1 MKKALLVGINRYP
14 DPRNELKG
22 CVNDVRQ
29 MAETLKSRYGFLS
42 GDANLRI
49 LTDARATT
57 KAILDG
63 LAWLTAGAS
72 PGDTLVFH
80 YSGHGSQVPD
90 RNGDETTDRLDE
102 ILCPYDLDWEHPLTD
117 EDLAAAT
124 ARVPPGALL
133 TVILDCCHSGTG
145 LREYAISGNR
155 HYLPALT
162 RPANLIFSGTT
173 IPRGSF
179 VRPCGIPP
187 SDAPD
192 RHRFLPRPET
202 LPCPDAH
209 RPGGATATTRRPAR
223 RFGVCV
229 TKTNAVLIAAC
240 RDDQTSA
247 DAWIDGSY
255 HGAHTFYLCRTLANG
270 PRDLT
275 YRSLVSAAGT
285 ALSRAGF
292 DQVPQLEGP
301 ARLLVDPVFLPL
313 ATAGDERCA
322 V

>member
-14 DPRNELKG
+14 DPGNELKG

-29 MAETLKSRYGFLS
+29 MAETLKSRFGFP
-42 GDANLRI
+42 GDGNMRI

-63 LAWLTAGAS
+63 LAWLTAGTS
-72 PGDTLVFH
+72 PGDSLVFH

-90 RNGDETTDRLDE
+90 RNGDETSDRLDE

-117 EDLAAAT
+117 DDLAAAC
-124 ARVPPGALL
+124 ADVPQGALL
-133 TVILDCCHSGTG
+133 TVILDCCHSGTA
-145 LREYAISGNR
+145 LRDFALAGNL
-155 HYLPALT
+155 HHLAGLT
-162 RPANLIFSGTT
+162 RPANPAHSGCTL
-173 IPRGSF
+173 PCGNF

-192 RHRFLPRPET
+192 RRRFLPHPEMPYTAKLHPCRPT
-202 LPCPDAH
+202 
-209 RPGGATATTRRPAR
+209 R
-223 RFGVCV
+223 RFGVSV
-229 TKTNAVLIAAC
+229 TRTNAVLIAAC

-247 DAWIDGSY
+247 DAWIDGGY
-255 HGAHTFYLCRTLANG
+255 HGAHTYYLCRALGNG
-270 PRDLT
+270 TRDLT
-275 YRSLVSAAGT
+275 YRALVSAAGT

-301 ARLLVDPVFLPL
+301 AQLLQ
-313 ATAGDERCA
+313 AGIFESESR
-322 V
+322 

>member
-14 DPRNELKG
+14 DPGNELKG

-29 MAETLKSRYGFLS
+29 MAATLKSRYGFS
-42 GDANLRI
+42 GDGDLRI

-72 PGDTLVFH
+72 PGDSLVFH

-102 ILCPYDLDWEHPLTD
+102 ILCPYDLDWDHPLAD
-117 EDLAAAT
+117 DDLAAAC
-124 ARVPPGALL
+124 ADVPQGALL

-145 LREYAISGNR
+145 LRDFA
-155 HYLPALT
+155 
-162 RPANLIFSGTT
+162 
-173 IPRGSF
+173 
-179 VRPCGIPP
+179 RPCSIPP
-187 SDAPD
+187 TDVPH
-192 RHRFLPRPET
+192 RHRFLPRWPGMAKCRGRQGSPGSIR
-202 LPCPDAH
+202 LG
-209 RPGGATATTRRPAR
+209 RPGR
-223 RFGVCV
+223 RFGVSV
-229 TKTNAVLIAAC
+229 TRTNAVLIAAC

-247 DAWIDGSY
+247 DAWIDGGY
-255 HGAHTFYLCRTLANG
+255 HGAHTYHLCRTLNAAPG
-270 PRDLT
+270 DLT

-301 ARLLVDPVFLPL
+301 ARLLADPVFLPL
-313 ATAGDERCA
+313 LSTGKERRA

>member
-1 MKKALLVGINRYP
+1 MKRALLVGINRYP
-14 DPRNELKG
+14 DPGNELKG

-29 MAETLKSRYGFLS
+29 MAETLKSRHGFP
-42 GDANLRI
+42 GGEEMRI

-72 PGDTLVFH
+72 PGDSLVFH

-90 RNGDETTDRLDE
+90 KHGDEADRLDE
-102 ILCPYDLDWEHPLTD
+102 ILCPYDLDWDHPLTD
-117 EDLAAAT
+117 DDLGAACAG
-124 ARVPPGALL
+124 VPQGVLL

-145 LREYAISGNR
+145 LRD
-155 HYLPALT
+155 
-162 RPANLIFSGTT
+162 
-173 IPRGSF
+173 F

-192 RHRFLPRPET
+192 RRRFLPHPGASHPDPMRP
-202 LPCPDAH
+202 
-209 RPGGATATTRRPAR
+209 RRPVR
-223 RFGVCV
+223 RFGVSV

-247 DAWIDGSY
+247 DAFIDGGY
-255 HGAHTFYLCRTLANG
+255 HGAHTFYLCRALREAPSG
-270 PRDLT
+270 LT
-275 YRSLVSAAGT
+275 YRTLISATGA
-285 ALSRAGF
+285 ALSRASF

-301 ARLLVDPVFLPL
+301 SHLLRTEVF
-313 ATAGDERCA
+313 ASESR
-322 V
+322 

>member
-14 DPRNELKG
+14 DPGNELKG

-29 MAETLKSRYGFLS
+29 MAETLKIRFGYA
-42 GDANLRI
+42 GDGNMRI
-49 LTDARATT
+49 LTDGRATT

-63 LAWLTAGAS
+63 LAWLTGGAS
-72 PGDTLVFH
+72 PGDSLVFH

-90 RNGDETTDRLDE
+90 RNGDETTDRQDE
-102 ILCPYDLDWEHPLTD
+102 ILCPYDLDWDHPLTD
-117 EDLAAAT
+117 DVLAAACSG
-124 ARVPPGALL
+124 VPTGALL

-145 LREYAISGNR
+145 LRDFALYGDLHIPAALARPSNPAHSGC
-155 HYLPALT
+155 A
-162 RPANLIFSGTT
+162 
-173 IPRGSF
+173 IPRADF
-179 VRPCGIPP
+179 VRPCSIPP

-202 LPCPDAH
+202 PHPAK
-209 RPGGATATTRRPAR
+209 RRPRRPTR
-223 RFGVCV
+223 RFGVSV
-229 TKTNAVLIAAC
+229 TRTNAVLIAAC

-247 DAWIDGSY
+247 DAWIGGGY
-255 HGAHTFYLCRTLANG
+255 HGAHTYHLCRALATG

-275 YRSLVSAAGT
+275 YRALVSAAGI

-301 ARLLVDPVFLPL
+301 AKLLALPFS
-313 ATAGDERCA
+313 TA
-322 V
+322 

>member
-29 MAETLKSRYGFLS
+29 MAETLKSRYGFP
-42 GDANLRI
+42 GDGNMRI

-57 KAILDG
+57 KGILDG

-72 PGDTLVFH
+72 PGDSLIFH

-102 ILCPYDLDWEHPLTD
+102 ILCPYDLDWDHPLTD
-117 EDLAAAT
+117 DDLAAAC
-124 ARVPPGALL
+124 ADVPQGALL

-145 LREYAISGNR
+145 LRDFALSGNL
-155 HYLPALT
+155 HYLASLT
-162 RPANLIFSGTT
+162 RPANLVHSGCT
-173 IPRGSF
+173 IPRGKY
-179 VRPCGIPP
+179 VRPCSIPP

-192 RHRFLPRPET
+192 RRRFLPHPET
-202 LPCPDAH
+202 PHPVPP
-209 RPGGATATTRRPAR
+209 RPRRPAR
-223 RFGVCV
+223 RFGVSV
-229 TKTNAVLIAAC
+229 TRTNAVLIAAC

-247 DAWIDGSY
+247 DAWIDGGY
-255 HGAHTFYLCRTLANG
+255 HGAHTFHLCRTLGNG
-270 PRDLT
+270 TRDLT
-275 YRSLVSAAGT
+275 YRALVSATGI

-292 DQVPQLEGP
+292 DQVPQLEGSSH
-301 ARLLVDPVFLPL
+301 LLR
-313 ATAGDERCA
+313 TAIFASETR
-322 V
+322 

>member
-1 MKKALLVGINRYP
+1 MKKALLIGINRYP
-14 DPRNELKG
+14 DPNNELKG

-29 MAETLKSRYGFLS
+29 MADTLQHRYGFS
-42 GDANLRI
+42 GDGNLRV

-72 PGDTLVFH
+72 PGDSLVFH

-117 EDLAAAT
+117 DDLAAAC
-124 ARVPPGALL
+124 ARVPRGALL

-145 LREYAISGNR
+145 LRDFAFSGNR

-162 RPANLIFSGTT
+162 RPANLAHSARIL
-173 IPRGSF
+173 PRGDF
-179 VRPCGIPP
+179 VRPCGTPP

-192 RHRFLPRPET
+192 RRRFLPPPET
-202 LPCPDAH
+202 PHTAPPTLP
-209 RPGGATATTRRPAR
+209 RPPRQAR
-223 RFGVCV
+223 RFGVSV
-229 TKTNAVLIAAC
+229 TRTNAVLIAAC

-247 DAWIDGSY
+247 DAWIAGGY
-255 HGAHTFYLCRTLANG
+255 HGAHTFYLCRALANG
-270 PRDLT
+270 GPDLT
-275 YRSLVSAAGT
+275 CRALVSATGT

-301 ARLLVDPVFLPL
+301 AGLLAGPAFFPPG
-313 ATAGDERCA
+313 ATAVKERYA

>member
-14 DPRNELKG
+14 DPGNELKG

-29 MAETLKSRYGFLS
+29 MADTLKGRYGFA
-42 GDANLRI
+42 GDGNLRI

-72 PGDTLVFH
+72 PGDSLVFH

-102 ILCPYDLDWEHPLTD
+102 ILCPYDLDWDHPLTD
-117 EDLAAAT
+117 DDLAAAC
-124 ARVPPGALL
+124 ADVPQGALL

-145 LREYAISGNR
+145 LRDFA
-155 HYLPALT
+155 LPV
-162 RPANLIFSGTT
+162 NT
-173 IPRGSF
+173 IPRGNF
-179 VRPCGIPP
+179 VRPCSIPP

-192 RHRFLPRPET
+192 RRRFLPHPET
-202 LPCPDAH
+202 PHPAPP
-209 RPGGATATTRRPAR
+209 RPRRPAR
-223 RFGVCV
+223 RFGVSV
-229 TKTNAVLIAAC
+229 TRTNAVLIAAC
-240 RDDQTSA
+240 RDDQSSA
-247 DAWIDGSY
+247 DAWIDGGY
-255 HGAHTFYLCRTLANG
+255 HGAHTFYLCRTLARG
-270 PRDLT
+270 PRDLAC
-275 YRSLVSAAGT
+275 RALVSATGT

-292 DQVPQLEGP
+292 DQIPQLEGP
-301 ARLLVDPVFLPL
+301 AGLLAGPPFLPL
-313 ATAGDERCA
+313 AVTAVKERYA